1 VGAAGTVT
9 VEAGVA
15 ETWAEL
21 ALSPQVFVE
30 EIT

>member
-1 VGAAGTVT
+1 VT
-9 VEAGVA
+9 VEAAVA